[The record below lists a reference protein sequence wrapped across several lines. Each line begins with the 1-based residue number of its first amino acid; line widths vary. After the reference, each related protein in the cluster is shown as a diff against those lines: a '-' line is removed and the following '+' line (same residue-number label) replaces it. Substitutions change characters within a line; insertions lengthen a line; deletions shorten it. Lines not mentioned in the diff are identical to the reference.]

1 MAKTFNPDDYT
12 KPGVHSTGEKN
23 LYLLISTVGNNARSW
38 SFRYYKHGKTNVL
51 GLGPLH
57 TISFEKAKVE
67 AMKLRVMLLEGKDP
81 KAELAKR
88 KMATAPKLTFDQC
101 AEKFIAAKSPEWSNP
116 KHVKQWSATLATYAS
131 PIIGTLPVDQ
141 VETEHILKILN
152 PIWTVKTETASRVR
166 QRIESVLDWGKSK
179 GQRAGDNPAAWGG
192 HLENL
197 LAKPGKI
204 DKTKSKNQ
212 PSLPWQQMPAF
223 MAALRQ
229 RKGQAAKMIELL
241 ILCASRSIEVR
252 GAKWQE
258 FDLESGTWTVPAE
271 RMKARVEHT
280 IPLSPAALE
289 LVLGLPRHE
298 NCDLLFPSAKH
309 TMLSD
314 MTLSALVRGMNEGEG
329 GPTWVDPSDGR
340 AIVVHGFR
348 STFRVWAAEQTN
360 LPREVAE
367 HALAHKL
374 PDAVEAA
381 YQRSTLPVQ
390 RARMMTEWSA
400 WATSKPGAVVP
411 MRRSQAA

>member
-1 MAKTFNPDDYT
+1 MARPETFNPETCT

-88 KMATAPKLTFDQC
+88 KLATAVKLTFDQC

-116 KHVKQWSATLATYAS
+116 KHVKQWTATLATYAG

-166 QRIESVLDWGKSK
+166 QRIESVLDWAKSK
-179 GQRAGDNPAAWGG
+179 GQRAGDNPAAWAG

-197 LAKPGKI
+197 LAKPGRIAKV
-204 DKTKSKNQ
+204 Q
-212 PSLPWQQMPAF
+212 HHPSLPWRQIPAF
-223 MAALRQ
+223 ITALHQ
-229 RKGQAAKMIELL
+229 RKGQAAKAIELL
-241 ILCASRSIEVR
+241 ILTATRSGEVR
-252 GAKWQE
+252 GARWSE
-258 FDLESGTWTVPAE
+258 FDFEKNTWTIPAE
-271 RMKARVEHT
+271 RMKAGVAHEV
-280 IPLSPAALE
+280 PLSPAALD
-289 LVLGLPRHE
+289 LLNGLPRHE
-298 NCDLLFPSAKH
+298 GIDLLFPSTKK

-314 MTLSALVRGMNEGEG
+314 MTLSALIRGMNEGEA
-329 GPTWVDPSDGR
+329 GPTWTDADGLP
-340 AIVVHGFR
+340 IVVHGFR

-390 RARMMTEWSA
+390 RARMMAEWAA

-411 MRRSQAA
+411 MHRSEAA